1 MIQFVSPV
9 IGGILTSLLT
19 TMTTII
25 GFITV
30 FFEMLAGLIEKDSL
44 SIPDIDRLYGYH
56 FFIAT
61 NCKQIQDM
69 ELVPYGDYYEGI
81 FKVYPK
87 WRKYRINNNKTIPFD
102 DTPLCK

>member
-1 MIQFVSPV
+1 
-9 IGGILTSLLT
+9 
-19 TMTTII
+19 
-25 GFITV
+25 
-30 FFEMLAGLIEKDSL
+30 MLAGLIEKDGL